1 MSAWNRRTAFAVPG
15 SASDF
20 IHIVAMKKIPRKEHA
35 SEKVRKYS
43 PSSKE
48 KGTLLAMAYYGQPD
62 GTRIFVSKERLAVD
76 TGQSERTIQR
86 HLQALQLPER
96 DELRMVYSAGIK
108 HRCPEYMI
116 PLCAASDV
124 ELAERNGL
132 SKNQLKLPL
141 VQRDQS
147 ESGVPEEQERY
158 AHLVACG
165 VRLCPG
171 GGDKLSPL
179 GRQSVSLPWVNMGL
193 KGGSGDN
200 SFRNGSEGTG
210 IDGPVPISPE
220 TIAFYKAE
228 MEKLKPEY
236 VVEKKG
242 PERPLDRVSQMYVE
256 ERGEHMAETIALLR
270 SCGAAV

>member
-1 MSAWNRRTAFAVPG
+1 M
-15 SASDF
+15 
-20 IHIVAMKKIPRKEHA
+20 MKTPRKEHA

-48 KGTLLAMAYYGQPD
+48 KGTLLAMAYYGQSD
-62 GTRIFVSKERLAVD
+62 GTRIYVSKERLAVD

-96 DELRMVYSAGIK
+96 DELRMVYRAGFK

-116 PLCAASDV
+116 PLCAASDA

-141 VQRDQS
+141 VQRDQT
-147 ESGVPEEQERY
+147 ESCVSEEQSRY
-158 AHLVACG
+158 AQLVSCG
-165 VRLCPG
+165 VTLCPG

-193 KGGSGDN
+193 KGGLGDN

-210 IDGPVPISPE
+210 NDGSVSISVETVAFIEQTMRTLKAQKPFEEKEQDLVPEPVS
-220 TIAFYKAE
+220 E
-228 MEKLKPEY
+228 M
-236 VVEKKG
+236 
-242 PERPLDRVSQMYVE
+242 SAE
-256 ERGEHMAETIALLR
+256 ERGAHMAETIALLR